1 MAEIVEM
8 EERVVP
14 INATEKKT
22 TKMKILD
29 DQVVVAAETNTGHKE
44 GAAVGNAN
52 STEGAPQVG

>member
-1 MAEIVEM
+1 MAEIVKM

-14 INATEKKT
+14 INATEEK
-22 TKMKILD
+22 KMKILD
-29 DQVVVAAETNTGHKE
+29 DQVVVAVESNTGHKE